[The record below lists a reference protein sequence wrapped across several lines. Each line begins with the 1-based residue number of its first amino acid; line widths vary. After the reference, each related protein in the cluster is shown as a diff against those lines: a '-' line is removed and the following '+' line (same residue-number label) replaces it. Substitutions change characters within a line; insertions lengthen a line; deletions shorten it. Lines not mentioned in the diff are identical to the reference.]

1 MTKKAYFCRR
11 IRRNVCM
18 TAREALKKYYG
29 YESFRP
35 LQEEIINSVL
45 AGHDTLALLP
55 TGGGKSLCFQIPT
68 LVQETL
74 CLVITPLIALMHD
87 QVEHLLAR
95 EIRAAAIH
103 MGMSYDEQRKV
114 LDNCQFGPY
123 RFLYVSPERLE
134 SADFRARLAQLPIG
148 LIAVDEAHCVSQWG
162 YDFRPSY
169 LRIAQVWDSLPKDRH
184 IPILALTAT
193 ATPEVQ
199 EDIMRKL
206 EVGPLRCW
214 KLEVES
220 QESGVRSQ
228 ESGVESQKSKVG
240 SREWRVFRQSF
251 HRENLRYVV
260 RRCQDAE
267 DKRMQILRIVNG
279 VAGTGIIYVRNRKRS
294 REYAMW
300 LQTQGVSAD
309 FYNAGLSSEERAL
322 HQKSWLEGRTR
333 VLVCTNAFG
342 MGIDKPDV
350 RFVVHLDLP
359 DNVESYFQ
367 EAGRAG
373 RDKELAYCV
382 LLYAAE
388 DKARVQRRVAMN
400 YPPQEFINGVYM
412 WLSNHFGVGEGS
424 GLGHTFTLHMD
435 EFCQIYRLPVQETY
449 SALHL
454 LSQAGWIHFEEEQE
468 KQARVQIKVSRKDLY
483 DYHLNDEQDSLLHE
497 LMRRY
502 TGIFSDLQYVSKFDH
517 KTLAS
522 LAERGIITYIP
533 RTIACA
539 VTYTKERQAEVYIP
553 SSIYDERR
561 AQYATRLQSMLGYAE
576 QAIGESAEQLKQNE
590 QYLLAYLGEGST
602 HTA

>member
-11 IRRNVCM
+11 IRRKVCM

-206 EVGPLRCW
+206 
-214 KLEVES
+214 VES

-228 ESGVESQKSKVG
+228 ESGVESQESRVG

-294 REYAMW
+294 KDCAMW

-322 HQKSWLEGRTR
+322 RQKSWLEGRTR

-382 LLYAAE
+382 LLYASE

-468 KQARVQIKVSRKDLY
+468 KQARVQIKVSRRDLY

-533 RTIACA
+533 RTIACS

-590 QYLLAYLGEGST
+590 QYLLAYFGESST

>member
-11 IRRNVCM
+11 ITRNVCM
-18 TAREALKKYYG
+18 TALEALKKYYG

-45 AGHDTLALLP
+45 AGHNTLALLP

-103 MGMSYDEQRKV
+103 MGMSYDEQRRV

-184 IPILALTAT
+184 IPIMALTAT

-206 EVGPLRCW
+206 
-214 KLEVES
+214 VES

-228 ESGVESQKSKVG
+228 ESGVES
-240 SREWRVFRQSF
+240 REWKVFRQSF

-294 REYAMW
+294 KEYAMW
-300 LQTQGVSAD
+300 LQSQGVSAD

-322 HQKSWLEGRTR
+322 RQKSWLEGRTR

-350 RFVVHLDLP
+350 RFVVHHDLP

-382 LLYAAE
+382 LLYASE

-435 EFCQIYRLPVQETY
+435 EFCQIYRFPVQETY

-468 KQARVQIKVSRKDLY
+468 KQARVQIKVSRRDLY

-533 RTIACA
+533 RTIACS

-590 QYLLAYLGEGST
+590 QYLLAYFGESST

>member
-169 LRIAQVWDSLPKDRH
+169 LRIAQVWDSLPKDSH

-206 EVGPLRCW
+206 R
-214 KLEVES
+214 VES
-220 QESGVRSQ
+220 RKSK
-228 ESGVESQKSKVG
+228 VESQKSKVG

-322 HQKSWLEGRTR
+322 RQKSWLEGRTR

-468 KQARVQIKVSRKDLY
+468 KQARVQIKVSRRDLY

-533 RTIACA
+533 RTIACS

>member
-11 IRRNVCM
+11 ITRNVCM
-18 TAREALKKYYG
+18 TALEALKKYYG

-45 AGHDTLALLP
+45 AGHNTLALLP

-103 MGMSYDEQRKV
+103 MGMSYDEQRRV

-206 EVGPLRCW
+206 
-214 KLEVES
+214 VES

-228 ESGVESQKSKVG
+228 ESGVES
-240 SREWRVFRQSF
+240 REWKVFRQSF

-322 HQKSWLEGRTR
+322 RQKSWLEGRTR

-350 RFVVHLDLP
+350 RFVVHHDLP

-382 LLYAAE
+382 LLYASE

-435 EFCQIYRLPVQETY
+435 EFCQIYRFPVQETY

-468 KQARVQIKVSRKDLY
+468 KQARVQIKVSRRDLY

-533 RTIACA
+533 RTIACS
-539 VTYTKERQAEVYIP
+539 VTYTKERQVEVYIP

-576 QAIGESAEQLKQNE
+576 QALGESAEQLKQNE

>member
-1 MTKKAYFCRR
+1 
-11 IRRNVCM
+11 
-18 TAREALKKYYG
+18 
-29 YESFRP
+29 
-35 LQEEIINSVL
+35 
-45 AGHDTLALLP
+45 
-55 TGGGKSLCFQIPT
+55 
-68 LVQETL
+68 
-74 CLVITPLIALMHD
+74 
-87 QVEHLLAR
+87 
-95 EIRAAAIH
+95 
-103 MGMSYDEQRKV
+103 
-114 LDNCQFGPY
+114 
-123 RFLYVSPERLE
+123 
-134 SADFRARLAQLPIG
+134 
-148 LIAVDEAHCVSQWG
+148 
-162 YDFRPSY
+162 
-169 LRIAQVWDSLPKDRH
+169 
-184 IPILALTAT
+184 
-193 ATPEVQ
+193 
-199 EDIMRKL
+199 
-206 EVGPLRCW
+206 
-214 KLEVES
+214 
-220 QESGVRSQ
+220 
-228 ESGVESQKSKVG
+228 
-240 SREWRVFRQSF
+240 
-251 HRENLRYVV
+251 
-260 RRCQDAE
+260 
-267 DKRMQILRIVNG
+267 MQILRIVNG

-294 REYAMW
+294 KDCAMW

-322 HQKSWLEGRTR
+322 RQKSWLEGRTR

-382 LLYAAE
+382 LLYASE

-424 GLGHTFTLHMD
+424 GLGHTYTLHMD
-435 EFCQIYRLPVQETY
+435 EFCQIYRFPVQETY

-533 RTIACA
+533 RTIACS

-590 QYLLAYLGEGST
+590 QYLLAYFGESST

>member
-11 IRRNVCM
+11 IRRKVCM

-206 EVGPLRCW
+206 
-214 KLEVES
+214 VES

-228 ESGVESQKSKVG
+228 ESGVESQESRVG

-322 HQKSWLEGRTR
+322 RQKSWLEGRTR

-468 KQARVQIKVSRKDLY
+468 KQARVQIKVSRRDLY

-590 QYLLAYLGEGST
+590 QYLLAYLGESST

>member
-11 IRRNVCM
+11 ITRNVCM
-18 TAREALKKYYG
+18 TALEALKKYYG

-45 AGHDTLALLP
+45 AGHNTLALLP

-103 MGMSYDEQRKV
+103 MGMSYDEQRRV

-206 EVGPLRCW
+206 
-214 KLEVES
+214 VES

-228 ESGVESQKSKVG
+228 ESGVES
-240 SREWRVFRQSF
+240 REWKVFRQSF

-322 HQKSWLEGRTR
+322 RQKSWLEGRTR

-382 LLYAAE
+382 LLYASE

-435 EFCQIYRLPVQETY
+435 EFCQIYRFPVQETY

-468 KQARVQIKVSRKDLY
+468 KQARVQIKVSRRDLY

-533 RTIACA
+533 RTIACS
-539 VTYTKERQAEVYIP
+539 VTYTKERQVEVYIP

-576 QAIGESAEQLKQNE
+576 QALGESAEQLKQNE

>member
-1 MTKKAYFCRR
+1 
-11 IRRNVCM
+11 
-18 TAREALKKYYG
+18 
-29 YESFRP
+29 
-35 LQEEIINSVL
+35 
-45 AGHDTLALLP
+45 
-55 TGGGKSLCFQIPT
+55 
-68 LVQETL
+68 
-74 CLVITPLIALMHD
+74 
-87 QVEHLLAR
+87 
-95 EIRAAAIH
+95 
-103 MGMSYDEQRKV
+103 
-114 LDNCQFGPY
+114 
-123 RFLYVSPERLE
+123 
-134 SADFRARLAQLPIG
+134 
-148 LIAVDEAHCVSQWG
+148 
-162 YDFRPSY
+162 
-169 LRIAQVWDSLPKDRH
+169 
-184 IPILALTAT
+184 
-193 ATPEVQ
+193 
-199 EDIMRKL
+199 
-206 EVGPLRCW
+206 
-214 KLEVES
+214 
-220 QESGVRSQ
+220 
-228 ESGVESQKSKVG
+228 
-240 SREWRVFRQSF
+240 
-251 HRENLRYVV
+251 
-260 RRCQDAE
+260 
-267 DKRMQILRIVNG
+267 MQILRIVNG

-322 HQKSWLEGRTR
+322 RQKSWLEGRTR

-468 KQARVQIKVSRKDLY
+468 KQARVQIKVSRRDLY

>member
-1 MTKKAYFCRR
+1 M
-11 IRRNVCM
+11 
-18 TAREALKKYYG
+18 
-29 YESFRP
+29 
-35 LQEEIINSVL
+35 
-45 AGHDTLALLP
+45 
-55 TGGGKSLCFQIPT
+55 
-68 LVQETL
+68 
-74 CLVITPLIALMHD
+74 
-87 QVEHLLAR
+87 
-95 EIRAAAIH
+95 
-103 MGMSYDEQRKV
+103 
-114 LDNCQFGPY
+114 
-123 RFLYVSPERLE
+123 
-134 SADFRARLAQLPIG
+134 
-148 LIAVDEAHCVSQWG
+148 
-162 YDFRPSY
+162 
-169 LRIAQVWDSLPKDRH
+169 
-184 IPILALTAT
+184 
-193 ATPEVQ
+193 
-199 EDIMRKL
+199 

-214 KLEVES
+214 KLEVGSQESKVES
-220 QESGVRSQ
+220 QE
-228 ESGVESQKSKVG
+228 SKVG

-322 HQKSWLEGRTR
+322 RQKSWLEGRTR

-382 LLYAAE
+382 LLYASE

-435 EFCQIYRLPVQETY
+435 EFCQIYRFPVQETY

-468 KQARVQIKVSRKDLY
+468 KQARVQIKVSRRDLY

-533 RTIACA
+533 RTIACS

-590 QYLLAYLGEGST
+590 QYLLAYLGESST